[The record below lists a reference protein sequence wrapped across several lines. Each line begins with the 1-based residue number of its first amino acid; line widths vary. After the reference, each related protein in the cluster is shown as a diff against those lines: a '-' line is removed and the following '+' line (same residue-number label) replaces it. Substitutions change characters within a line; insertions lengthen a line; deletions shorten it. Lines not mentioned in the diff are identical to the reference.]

1 MGLGARRVRKPDRV
15 ADKKATMPYGDHA
28 GAPAITVIDTE
39 STYKLPKTQEA
50 SHKLRSRYE
59 ELQEEFRKL
68 VETSDDTQ
76 RMYNA
81 SISFVPIVGQVYHLY
96 QRENGD
102 EWVSMIEPEKF
113 SGYYHEYVGSYRLAT
128 DSVWIRV

>member
-1 MGLGARRVRKPDRV
+1 VRKPDRV
-15 ADKKATMPYGDHA
+15 ADNKSTMPYGDSVS
-28 GAPAITVIDTE
+28 APAITVIDTE

>member
-1 MGLGARRVRKPDRV
+1 MRKPDRV
-15 ADKKATMPYGDHA
+15 ADNKATMPYGDSVS
-28 GAPAITVIDTE
+28 APAITQVDTE
-39 STYKLPKTQEA
+39 TTYKLPKTQEA

-81 SISFVPIVGQVYHLY
+81 DVSFIPIVGQVYHLY
-96 QRENGD
+96 QREDGT
-102 EWVSMIEPEKF
+102 EWIGMVDPERFK
-113 SGYYHEYVGSYRLAT
+113 GYYHKYIGSYRLAT

>member
-1 MGLGARRVRKPDRV
+1 MRKPDRV
-15 ADKKATMPYGDHA
+15 ADNKATMPYGDSVS
-28 GAPAITVIDTE
+28 APSITQVNTE
-39 STYKLPKTQEA
+39 VTYKLPKTKEA

-68 VETSDDTQ
+68 VETSEDTQ

-81 SISFVPIVGQVYHLY
+81 SISFLPIVGKVYYLY
-96 QRENGD
+96 KREDGS
-102 EWVSMIEPEKF
+102 EWVSMIDPDEWGH
-113 SGYYHEYVGSYRLAT
+113 GYDFEYIGSYRLAT

>member
-15 ADKKATMPYGDHA
+15 ADNKATMPYGDSVS
-28 GAPAITVIDTE
+28 APAITVIDTE

>member
-1 MGLGARRVRKPDRV
+1 MKKPDRV
-15 ADKKATMPYGDHA
+15 ADNKATMSYGDSVS
-28 GAPAITVIDTE
+28 APAITQVDTE
-39 STYKLPKTQEA
+39 STYKLPKTREA

-68 VETSDDTQ
+68 IETSEDTQ

-102 EWVSMIEPEKF
+102 EWISMIEPENF
-113 SGYYHEYVGSYRLAT
+113 SGYYHDYIGSYRLAT

>member
-1 MGLGARRVRKPDRV
+1 
-15 ADKKATMPYGDHA
+15 MPYGDHA

-59 ELQEEFRKL
+59 DLQEEFRKL

-96 QRENGD
+96 KRENGE
-102 EWVSMIEPEKF
+102 EWVSMIAPEDF

-128 DSVWIRV
+128 DSVWIRI

>member
-1 MGLGARRVRKPDRV
+1 VVELVRKPDRV
-15 ADKKATMPYGDHA
+15 ADNKSTMPYGDSVS
-28 GAPAITVIDTE
+28 APAITVIDTE

-81 SISFVPIVGQVYHLY
+81 SISFVPIVGQVYYLY
-96 QRENGD
+96 QRENGE
-102 EWVSMIEPEKF
+102 EWVSMVEPEKF
-113 SGYYHEYVGSYRLAT
+113 NGYYHEFVGSYRLAT

>member
-1 MGLGARRVRKPDRV
+1 VRKPDRV
-15 ADKKATMPYGDHA
+15 ADNKSTMPYGDSVS
-28 GAPAITVIDTE
+28 APAITVIDTE

-81 SISFVPIVGQVYHLY
+81 SISFVPIVGQVYYLY
-96 QRENGD
+96 QRENGE
-102 EWVSMIEPEKF
+102 EWVSMVEPEKF
-113 SGYYHEYVGSYRLAT
+113 NGYYHEFVGSYRLAT